1 MKVLLRTYRLKG
13 SDGYKVE
20 EETVEIEKYGGSFIK
35 MKYGNIE
42 FIVNTQELLKALKV
56 FM

>member
-1 MKVLLRTYRLKG
+1 MKVVLRTYRLKG

-20 EETVEIEKYGGSFIK
+20 EETVEIEKYDGSFIK
-35 MKYGNIE
+35 MKYGNLE
-42 FIVNTQELLKALKV
+42 FIVDIQEILKALKV